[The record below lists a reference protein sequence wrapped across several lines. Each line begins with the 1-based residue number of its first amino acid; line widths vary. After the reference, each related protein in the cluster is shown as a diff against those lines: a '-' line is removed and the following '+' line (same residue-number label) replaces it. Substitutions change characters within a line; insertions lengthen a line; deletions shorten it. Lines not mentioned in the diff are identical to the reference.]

1 MNDTTNPPAI
11 FAPLWKRKWLILAV
25 GILVAGAT
33 YFYYKRATPVYQ
45 STTQIYLGAGAEE
58 QAPGEKGSAKTLSVN
73 AGNQAA
79 IINSIVVEGVR
90 QRLRKEHGLA
100 AANGVVRAKAAEKSQ
115 FLVITAEA
123 HRARSTVLL
132 ANATAQAY
140 IKRQHIY
147 YQRSIST
154 AISIARRQLRKIEA
168 SSASSTAAKSGT
180 PNGSKGAAPASPSTS
195 TLLQSA
201 GLSSKINQ
209 LEAALAVTGA
219 QQVKPARLGTTH
231 QLSPKPKKN
240 AIFGFVIGLLL
251 AAVAAYAFS
260 RLDRRLRSLD
270 AIESVFST
278 QILTALPTVKRP
290 IINRDGV
297 RAPSR
302 LLLEPLRRLH
312 TNLQLLDVSEHAPD
326 VNGRGTHP
334 RTILFTSA
342 DAGDGKSTL
351 VADLALVQSDAG
363 ARVAV
368 VEANLRRPVQSK
380 LLDARA
386 PHGLAEVLA
395 GTLSIGD
402 AMQRVQSASPAG
414 GAAEAEPATNVA
426 TTTMVKS
433 REAGSLSLLAGAP
446 GVGNPPALLASDAM
460 RELLRSLA
468 EDFDYVLIDAPSP
481 LEVSDVMPL
490 LPLVDGIVIV
500 ARVGHTRETSAQRL
514 VQLLGNA
521 SSATLLG
528 TAANGVAASDINRY
542 GFSSSSPQSWRRTL
556 TGR

>member
-45 STTQIYLGAGAEE
+45 ATTQVYLGAGAEE

-73 AGNQAA
+73 AANQAA

-90 QRLRKEHGLA
+90 QRLRRENGLA
-100 AANGVVRAKAAEKSQ
+100 AANGTVRAKAAEKSQ

-123 HRARSTVLL
+123 HRARSVVLL

-168 SSASSTAAKSGT
+168 SSASSTTPKSGNGTKGTT
-180 PNGSKGAAPASPSTS
+180 PAAPSTS

-251 AAVAAYAFS
+251 ASVAAYAFS
-260 RLDRRLRSLD
+260 RLDRRLRSLE
-270 AIESVFST
+270 AIESVFNT

-312 TNLQLLDVSEHAPD
+312 TNLQLLDVAGRAPKF
-326 VNGRGTHP
+326 NGRGTHP

-368 VEANLRRPVQSK
+368 VEANLRRPVQAK
-380 LLDARA
+380 LLDAPA

-395 GTLSIGD
+395 GTLSIED
-402 AMQRVQSASPAG
+402 AMQRVQSASLAG
-414 GAAEAEPATNVA
+414 GAAEAEPATSVA
-426 TTTMVKS
+426 TATMVSS

-446 GVGNPPALLASDAM
+446 GVANPPALLASDAM
-460 RELLRSLA
+460 RELLHSLA
-468 EDFDYVLIDAPSP
+468 EDFDYVLVDAPSP

-528 TAANGVAASDINRY
+528 TAANGVATSDIHRY

-556 TGR
+556 IGR